1 MALTFLLGAVDAPK
15 LKPLPPALPPCGV
28 KLGVCCIPGVPPPKG
43 SKGGALPPKPE
54 VEVDV
59 RLDAPTKAIP
69 GVLVCEEVAPKP
81 PKGVEPEPPKAF
93 VIPAPSGLLTLLP
106 LAPLKANGALDWPAS
121 PIAGGKVG
129 AALFDQPAD

>member
-1 MALTFLLGAVDAPK
+1 MTFLLGAVDAPK
-15 LKPLPPALPPCGV
+15 LKPLTAPPPCGV

-59 RLDAPTKAIP
+59 WLDAPPKAMP
-69 GVLVCEEVAPKP
+69 GVLVCEEGAPKP
-81 PKGVEPEPPKAF
+81 PKGVEPAPKAF
-93 VIPAPSGLLTLLP
+93 VIPAPSGLLALLP